1 MNKMRSVKP
10 GTKKEY
16 LQLNAVQFSRKYFP
30 GLTESIRVFQNI
42 RKLKERGNRSNG
54 NRTTILFSLHSNCL
68 KRLRSYWLT
77 GNFESKH
84 VFNELLKKIEN
95 KFLQR
100 HILLLYGSSLAY
112 NE

>member
-54 NRTTILFSLHSNCL
+54 NRTTILFSFHFNCL
-68 KRLRSYWLT
+68 IRLRSLT
-77 GNFESKH
+77 GNFESKYF
-84 VFNELLKKIEN
+84 FNELLKKFEN
-95 KFLQR
+95 KFLQS
-100 HILLLYGSSLAY
+100 HILLLYVSSLVY
-112 NE
+112 NA

>member
-54 NRTTILFSLHSNCL
+54 NRTTILFSFHSNCL
-68 KRLRSYWLT
+68 KRLRSLT
-77 GNFESKH
+77 GNFESKYF
-84 VFNELLKKIEN
+84 FNELLKKNEN
-95 KFLQR
+95 N
-100 HILLLYGSSLAY
+100 LL
-112 NE
+112 